1 MDYRPLQRDSFQ
13 CAWVDDDVE
22 SASYFWASNSGVGPF
37 LLFDFGDAF
46 FDILY
51 RGELG
56 ELRVVLA
63 LSHCDRTQSELTQ
76 PVSHPSVYR
85 DWVSIGKTGLHYACV
100 WTNDFEAILVS
111 LEGIACRAALSAK
124 SGDTQFAYFDTR
136 DLIGCMIEIVTR
148 N

>member
-46 FDILY
+46 SYILY

-76 PVSHPSVYR
+76 PVSQLSVCP
-85 DWVSIGKTGLHYACV
+85 DSVSIGTTGFHHVCAAPS
-100 WTNDFEAILVS
+100 DPEADLVS
-111 LEGIACRAALSAK
+111 FESIGCPAALPANSWE
-124 SGDTQFAYFDTR
+124 TQFAYSDY
-136 DLIGCMIEIVTR
+136 
-148 N
+148 